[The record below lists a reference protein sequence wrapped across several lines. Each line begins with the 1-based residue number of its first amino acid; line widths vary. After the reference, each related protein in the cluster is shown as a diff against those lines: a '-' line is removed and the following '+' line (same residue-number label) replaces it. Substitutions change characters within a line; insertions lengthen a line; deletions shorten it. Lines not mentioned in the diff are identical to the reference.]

1 VAATLRGIGGAFS
14 VRGRALIDD
23 SNFARGKMDLTTCS
37 KDLVS
42 ALVEML
48 TWAARK
54 GHLDESERILA
65 ALHIMRPDFI
75 ELHAYDAWLQ
85 IRRKR
90 PADAAQLLRQL
101 EGRDLKAPF
110 GPYVTALLAICL
122 SSLGDPSWRIYAN
135 EVLERDEDPESVSL
149 MKLLTGKREQT
160 PEESAPAENKAA
172 DADMLRQA
180 MSYSYMRA

>member
-1 VAATLRGIGGAFS
+1 
-14 VRGRALIDD
+14 
-23 SNFARGKMDLTTCS
+23 MDLTSCS
-37 KDLVS
+37 KNLVS

-54 GHLDESERILA
+54 GHLDEAERVLA
-65 ALHIMRPDFI
+65 ALHVMRPAFI

-85 IRRKR
+85 IRRNR

-110 GPYVTALLAICL
+110 GPYVTALLALCL

-135 EVLERDEDPESVSL
+135 EVLERDEDAESVGL
-149 MKLLTGKREQT
+149 MKLLTGKREDT
-160 PEESAPAENKAA
+160 PQEAAPAESKAA
-172 DADMLRQA
+172 DADLLRQA
-180 MSYSYMRA
+180 MSFSYMRA